1 MPRDPSQQF
10 LQPAT
15 APTVRG
21 QVLGFAHRWLKRCLR
36 PLYWAYQ
43 ERLERKLVTDGRVP
57 AHLGLILD
65 GNRRFAKALGLDAS
79 TGHSMGA
86 DTAYDVLEWC
96 ADIGIPRVTLWMF
109 SSDNHGR
116 EPHEVEALYRLF
128 AEHAERMAHDPRIVR
143 RRVRIRVI
151 GDLSG
156 FPQHVREALDR
167 LEAATADYDGLQ
179 LYLAIGYG
187 GREEIMAAMRKALQA
202 KAAAG
207 MALEQATESLCVA
220 DISAHL
226 YAAPCPDPDF
236 IIRTSGE
243 VRLSGFMLWQSV
255 YSEFYFCD
263 VYWPAFRKI
272 DFLRAM
278 RNFQQR
284 QRRFG
289 R

>member
-1 MPRDPSQQF
+1 MPRDPAQDLP
-10 LQPAT
+10 LQSPSSSI
-15 APTVRG
+15 RG
-21 QVLGFAHRWLKRCLR
+21 ALLASAHNALQRALR

-43 ERLERKLVTDGRVP
+43 RRLEHKLKADGRVP
-57 AHLGLILD
+57 SHLGLILD
-65 GNRRFAKALGLDAS
+65 GNRRFARALGLDTTA
-79 TGHSMGA
+79 GHSLGA
-86 DTAYDVLEWC
+86 DTAYKVLEWC
-96 ADIGIPRVTLWMF
+96 ADVGVERVTLWLF
-109 SSDNHGR
+109 SSDNHNR
-116 EPHEVEALYRLF
+116 EDQEVNALYSLF
-128 AEHAERMAHDPRIVR
+128 ADHARRMAEDPRILR

-156 FPQHVREALDR
+156 FPEHVRKALSD
-167 LEAATADYDGLQ
+167 LESATAHHDGLQ

-187 GREEIMAAMRKALQA
+187 GREEIVAAMRKALQA

-207 MALEQATESLCVA
+207 MDLTQAIDSLSLT
-220 DISAHL
+220 DISGHL

-255 YSEFYFCD
+255 YSEYYFCD
-263 VYWPAFRKI
+263 VYWPAFRKV
-272 DFLRAM
+272 DFLRAI
-278 RNFQQR
+278 RDFQQR